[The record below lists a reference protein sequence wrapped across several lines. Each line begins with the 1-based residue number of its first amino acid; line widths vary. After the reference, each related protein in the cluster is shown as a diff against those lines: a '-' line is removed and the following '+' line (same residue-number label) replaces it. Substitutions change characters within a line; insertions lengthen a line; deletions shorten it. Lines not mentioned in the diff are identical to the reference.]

1 MALGGGVALLEM
13 CNTFGVGFEAHS
25 QNQEAIPVET
35 DPNVYK
41 MLFRK
46 KAKLGFAEVSPSTK
60 PDHKFKE
67 DLAFLFPVPKLL
79 EKC

>member
-1 MALGGGVALLEM
+1 
-13 CNTFGVGFEAHS
+13 
-25 QNQEAIPVET
+25 VET

-46 KAKLGFAEVSPSTK
+46 KAKFGFAEVSPSTK